1 MSFKELAQFKD
12 CVIFCTK
19 KIFSVVMGL
28 GRGPN
33 SCCCRTFHIPGLL
46 LAQHNIR
53 KYKERAKLLLTERS
67 PLTTAC

>member
-1 MSFKELAQFKD
+1 MSFTELAQFKD

-33 SCCCRTFHIPGLL
+33 SCCCGTFHIPGLL
-46 LAQHNIR
+46 LNIR
-53 KYKERAKLLLTERS
+53 KYKERAKLLLT
-67 PLTTAC
+67 

>member
-1 MSFKELAQFKD
+1 MSFKELAQFRD

-33 SCCCRTFHIPGLL
+33 SCCCRTFHIPGIY
-46 LAQHNIR
+46 IR
-53 KYKERAKLLLTERS
+53 KYKERAKLLLT
-67 PLTTAC
+67 